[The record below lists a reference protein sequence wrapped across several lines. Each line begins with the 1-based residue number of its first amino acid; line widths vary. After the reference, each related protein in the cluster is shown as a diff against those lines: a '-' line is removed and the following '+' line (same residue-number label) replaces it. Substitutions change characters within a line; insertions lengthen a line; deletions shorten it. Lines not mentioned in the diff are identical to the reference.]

1 MATDKSKK
9 KSEESSQEDEKLDD
23 TSNKIENILPEEV
36 AEEINELPPE
46 VKRAMMLPIS
56 GSFSPGSEITKR
68 ITSEQIS
75 QIIDSSDKENE
86 REYQKFQISESTKR
100 YSILSI
106 LLLVLMILIY
116 TGLTKDV
123 QLSEKIITAGI
134 SALGGFG
141 LGYGVGRKNQ

>member
-1 MATDKSKK
+1 M
-9 KSEESSQEDEKLDD
+9 EDEKNHDQENKSQKEVTQKEDKSLDKNLKD
-23 TSNKIENILPEEV
+23 IDSMFPDEV
-36 AEEINELPPE
+36 AEEIKKLPPE
-46 VKRAMMLPIS
+46 VRKSLTMLSIS
-56 GSFSPGSEITKR
+56 GGISPSSDIAKS

-123 QLSEKIITAGI
+123 QLSEKIIT
-134 SALGGFG
+134 
-141 LGYGVGRKNQ
+141 